1 MFLEYYNIEGTID
14 INQNRKDKPY
24 QDINA
29 WPNYKKDFEKFKQY
43 ILDNFNSNTPRV
55 LIRVYDGEFLFLQ
68 CKKLWNVGKRHV
80 SINLTPNF
88 VEQFKNGALKCDKF
102 SSHLTILPGGSMHN
116 LYKNVFPNK
125 KIDYPMEFFLAIV
138 INKWIFKT
146 FKNKIGLIGGQEKIK
161 VIKKLME
168 YKEYREYLGI
178 DYFEDYVSVPERFSC
193 DDPKSLDEHLKF
205 ELSKCNS
212 KIFLY
217 GIGISKMALAYKFKH
232 YHNAV
237 YIDIGSG
244 MSALAG
250 TTTKKRPYSAGWT
263 NFRIKNYDYSK
274 MDKMDFG
281 EHENIKYL

>member
-43 ILDNFNSNTPRV
+43 ILDNYNSNTPRV

-102 SSHLTILPGGSMHN
+102 ASHLTILPGGSMHN

-178 DYFEDYVSVPERFSC
+178 DYFEDYISVPERFSC
-193 DDPKSLDEHLKF
+193 DDPKSLDEHLKS
-205 ELSKCNS
+205 ELAKCNS

-217 GIGISKMALAYKFKH
+217 GIGISKMALAYKFKD

-281 EHENIKYL
+281 KDENIKYI

>member
-1 MFLEYYNIEGTID
+1 MFLEHFNLEGTID
-14 INQNRKDKPY
+14 INNNRRDKTY
-24 QDINA
+24 QDINS
-29 WPNYKKDFEKFKQY
+29 WPTYQEDYKKFKNY
-43 ILDNFNSNTPRV
+43 ILDNYNNSIPKV

-68 CKKLWNVGKRHV
+68 CKKIWNVGKRHV
-80 SINLTPNF
+80 SRNLTPEF
-88 VEQFKNGALKCDKF
+88 VEKFKTGSLKCDKF
-102 SSHLTILPGGSMHN
+102 SSHLTVLPGGN
-116 LYKNVFPNK
+116 FNVLYKSVYQDK
-125 KIDYPMEFFLAIV
+125 KIDYPMEFNYAIV
-138 INKWIFKT
+138 LNKWIFKT
-146 FKNKIGLIGGQEKIK
+146 FKNKIGLIGGEEKIK
-161 VIKKLME
+161 VIKKLMD
-168 YKEYREYLGI
+168 YKEYRDYLGI
-178 DYFEDYVSVPERFSC
+178 DYFEDFISVPERFAC
-193 DDPKSLDEHLKF
+193 DNVDKLEVEMREKLQ
-205 ELSKCNS
+205 KCNS

-217 GIGISKMALAYKFKH
+217 GIGISKMALAYKFKD